1 MQVHHNFFLSFSKKV
16 FFFSRGKKKGKII
29 DASVLLSLDVKGV

>member
-16 FFFSRGKKKGKII
+16 FFSRGKKKGKII